1 MGDAVDPPGTIM
13 APKIQP
19 SDIGSK
25 VKREY
30 IEVNGWKWSYLE
42 AHAEGTQK
50 AVAVLIHGFP
60 DQSLAWRYQIP
71 LLTSLGIRT
80 IALDC
85 MGYGETGASDNLRD
99 YGFKAHAHVVAAIA
113 KKIGT
118 PKVIIGGHDWGGAT
132 VYRVAQWYPNL
143 ISHIFSVCTAYAPP
157 TNSYIST
164 ETLATTT
171 LPQFGYQLQLG
182 SADDKIENA
191 IHNDRTKMSNF
202 LHGMYGGRVS
212 SGQTFMS
219 PKTGIDLSLLTSSSS
234 SSSSSSTSPKISPTP
249 LLNASE
255 FSYYLAAF
263 LKTGIHGPC
272 NWYRTRELNYHEDL
286 GLPSETRNFIAQ
298 PTLYILATRDLVLT
312 REMSAKMEKAVPNL
326 TRAEVQ
332 GTHWALWHVPDEV
345 NGVLK
350 GWLEEVVLG
359 GGAGGREEKIVIDNM
374 PYG

>member
-1 MGDAVDPPGTIM
+1 MGDVVEPPGTIM

-42 AHAEGTQK
+42 APAEGTQK

-99 YGFKAHAHVVAAIA
+99 YGFKAHADVVAAIA

-118 PKVIIGGHDWGGAT
+118 HKVIIGGHDWGGAT

-157 TNSYIST
+157 TKSYIST
-164 ETLATTT
+164 QTLASTT

-182 SADDKIENA
+182 SADHKLENV
-191 IHNDRTKMSNF
+191 IKDRTTMSKF
-202 LHGMYGGRVS
+202 LHGMYGGRKKK
-212 SGQTFMS
+212 QQQFMS
-219 PKTGIDLSLLTSSSS
+219 PQTGIDLSILTST
-234 SSSSSSTSPKISPTP
+234 STTVSPTP
-249 LLNASE
+249 LLTPTE
-255 FSYYLAAF
+255 FAYYLDAF
-263 LKTGIHGPC
+263 MKNGIHGPC
-272 NWYRTRELNYHEDL
+272 NWYRTRQINYEEDL
-286 GLPSETRNFIAQ
+286 LLPSETRNLIQQ
-298 PTLYILATRDLVLT
+298 PTLYILATRDMVLT

-326 TRAEVQ
+326 TRGEVP
-332 GTHWALWHVPDEV
+332 GTHWALWHTPDAV
-345 NGVLK
+345 NGILK
-350 GWLEEVVLG
+350 GWLEGTVLG
-359 GGAGGREEKIVIDNM
+359 GDGGKKSKL
-374 PYG
+374 